1 MVASETQREWV
12 KFLVMDEIDWLE
24 SKVKYPKHIM
34 GIRNV
39 WYNGIYDSTTA
50 DLLNSLRMDFY
61 QSTKLLANWKLWNLK
76 KNAWHFSNLPKSKK
90 RTNIKW

>member
-50 DLLNSLRMDFY
+50 DLLNSLRLDFY

-76 KNAWHFSNLPKSKK
+76 KNAWDFSNLPKSKK